1 MNPEGFVGVESGH
14 SEYAGISR
22 VMTQITLLFRQ
33 NLKAWIR
40 KEIIDFDPYDE
51 QESQQQQSIEVQSA
65 EKSYALTK

>member
-1 MNPEGFVGVESGH
+1 
-14 SEYAGISR
+14 
-22 VMTQITLLFRQ
+22 MTQNTLLFRQ